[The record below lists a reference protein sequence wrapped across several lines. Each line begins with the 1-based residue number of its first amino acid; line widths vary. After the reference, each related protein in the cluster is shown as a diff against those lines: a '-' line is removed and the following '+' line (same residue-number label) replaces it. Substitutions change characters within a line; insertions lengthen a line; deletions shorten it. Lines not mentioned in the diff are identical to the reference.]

1 MWGEQPGPGRA
12 SWRKGQPREDLEQLR
27 GSSRGP
33 RRLGRWLGTR
43 ASRGSRALGALTR
56 AQAMTEVR
64 VPPRQTKNRRCKLLP
79 LVMAAPLS
87 AEQGTVT
94 MVGIPPE
101 TDSSDRKK

>member
-1 MWGEQPGPGRA
+1 
-12 SWRKGQPREDLEQLR
+12 
-27 GSSRGP
+27 
-33 RRLGRWLGTR
+33 
-43 ASRGSRALGALTR
+43 
-56 AQAMTEVR
+56 MTEVH
-64 VPPRQTKNRRCKLLP
+64 VPPPRQTKNRRCKLLP

>member
-1 MWGEQPGPGRA
+1 MREAWAWEDLLEEVTTTMGPGAVGGEQPGAPEAGAVAWDSGIPG
-12 SWRKGQPREDLEQLR
+12 LL
-27 GSSRGP
+27 GSG
-33 RRLGRWLGTR
+33 
-43 ASRGSRALGALTR
+43 GSHAGIGHDQGAH
-56 AQAMTEVR
+56 
-64 VPPRQTKNRRCKLLP
+64 PPRQTKNRRCKLLP

>member
-1 MWGEQPGPGRA
+1 MAWDSGISGLPGAGGAHPGT
-12 SWRKGQPREDLEQLR
+12 GYDR
-27 GSSRGP
+27 GARP
-33 RRLGRWLGTR
+33 
-43 ASRGSRALGALTR
+43 
-56 AQAMTEVR
+56 
-64 VPPRQTKNRRCKLLP
+64 PPRQTKNRRCKLLP